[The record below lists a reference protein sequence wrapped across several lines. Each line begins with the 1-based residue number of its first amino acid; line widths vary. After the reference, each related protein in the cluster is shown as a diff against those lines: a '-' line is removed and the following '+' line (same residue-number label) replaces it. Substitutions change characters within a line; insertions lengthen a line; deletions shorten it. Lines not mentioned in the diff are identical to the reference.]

1 MKKKLQ
7 FLFSLAVMMLVA
19 TVARAQIYIE
29 TDLTSQFAALTS
41 PGKWSA
47 YNGGNVA
54 EVGWASPKVL
64 VSGGIGEKAP
74 CEYYHAPGCD
84 FTGDVLYQTVTGL
97 APGTYTIE
105 LYGAA
110 AFTFGRGFGSEAFTG
125 DLTKAESD
133 TYKEGDK
140 IEPSDEV
147 KTGVTLYAESEGT
160 TYGGE
165 IPIWYATNF
174 NPDGPSTVTLTGVVV
189 GSSGQIKIGMNK
201 TSKSTNW
208 HVIQLKSVIATVDAE
223 VLLSNAITA
232 ANAALEDAQYA
243 AITGDERTALST
255 AISENSSPEATG
267 TAYEAAANAINAAVT
282 TFTNAL
288 DSYKAY
294 ADAKALVN
302 LEAWPY
308 ADAAKKSAVED
319 AMSVDPTSAEDAT
332 TKAAAL
338 LKAYRQYVE
347 SNAAAASVEGAVDMT
362 DLITNATSASVDG
375 WSVVKGEGSGGNVDI
390 KSNEPWTDGSDNATH
405 SYFDGGNWGAS
416 AWDVSFVQEVNLE
429 PGKYMLTAIA
439 RASSDVTFTLFA
451 GESEAAIPA
460 VGATGGLFTRGWND
474 QFVEFEV
481 AEAGAVKIGVKG
493 VTNVIHNWMSFS
505 NFRLVQLEAPKVI
518 EGYDLTADMYHKWTS
533 PEADAEIANPDNPGR
548 GVRLNEETDCP
559 YGNTNVVGD
568 EYADLTDWDQL
579 IMVLGSADQPR
590 LFFNDSETNGGRITV
605 LTNDANYVVSNVD
618 GVITYDLTKIKEA
631 RGFVHLNAIKASSW
645 NTKAN
650 VTALKLIG
658 APKYGIT
665 IAAGIENGTVGVK
678 GGLTKA
684 AAGEEVTLVAI
695 PVENFELD
703 AFAVTYNDGVDDL
716 TAEVSE
722 GGVFVMPAFPVT
734 VSATFKEAAAP
745 APALSYTDLTQ
756 DMFFQWDAWVD
767 GNATNQAGCAYEL
780 NTASSMP
787 YGDGSVNNYA
797 DLTGYSTLELTAT
810 AGSPRFLF
818 NRDADGGQWNE
829 DEAASHLIDNTRG
842 GWSAKYF
849 SSRDNGDGTTTYIVD
864 IAALVADK
872 GYAHLH
878 SIKASGSVTATDM
891 KLGYEGAKPG
901 LPLNSITIADDIEG
915 GSVAVSGNV
924 KVAKPNA
931 EITLTNT
938 PNPTFEFVAY
948 SVTYND
954 GTEDKEVE
962 VSAEGVF
969 TMPAFPVTV
978 SATFNQTDTPADLE
992 DWFTNNVIVAKDYSD
1007 PATKVSDYPDGSA
1020 FPEPNWKADEKG
1032 NGYAEVVSNANR
1044 TNPWD
1049 SQIFIEIPEEFRGKK
1064 VAILMKVRASKAVKA
1079 DGQLHTSNDGK
1090 GWTPTA
1096 APSVDFVVGKWTN
1109 VAAMLDLTSNS
1120 SLNNF
1125 VLNLTQDATSPIT
1138 YGFDDIRFD
1147 EFKADWYYAQEIRAK
1162 DYVDPSATYT
1172 DTDTPHP
1179 LANFVA
1185 DEEGGYVQ
1193 VISNANPSQT
1203 YNSQIWIQ
1211 IPDEWV
1217 GKSTKMTY
1225 EVMANQ
1231 VVSAPE
1237 SYQATATGKGWGANG
1252 SPNNGAKLE
1261 IKEADKWITITRI
1274 LNTEGVKSNGGA
1286 PYPSRQVDQ
1295 YCLDLSNNAEPI
1307 TYKFR
1312 NIKFERA
1319 AEDWYAENTI
1329 VYKDPDFKDSETGSY
1344 YEDGKTYEFPAAV
1357 YVYGEPGDERG
1368 GYVEVKSKATPDNAW
1383 ASQIFF
1389 SIPSSL
1395 VGKAV
1400 NITMDVK
1407 ASQEVT
1413 ADGQL
1418 HNSNDGGGYTNAAA
1432 PKMPFTTEWATQ
1444 TVKVEP
1450 TTQNTYVLNLAYAAD
1465 PITYYFDNLAF
1476 ELAPV
1481 DYQEPNLEDTEQW
1494 YQDLAAQGI
1503 TILSRGEP
1511 AFTDG
1516 TPDKNARYITG
1527 SEPGVGD
1534 YLEYV
1539 AKSGVSNTWESQ
1551 VFIYLVDDKEKTLPA
1566 GTEITVSMKVKASE
1580 NHKAGSQ
1587 AQQGPGGYLGG
1598 GIPEISFTT
1607 EWQPYNGSFT
1617 VPASGNSAKTNCFSL
1632 DLGNSGSSTI
1642 TYYFDEVVVTVTPPT
1657 LEEDL
1662 TWTENLLTNGNFEG
1676 NDMSEFVA
1684 KIQLGHNEVVDGQP
1698 TGNYIYE
1705 EMDPEILQAEKT
1717 DLAKNAVNPDEPN
1730 GLFLKVA
1737 KYAPDPADETKLKGN
1752 SWDSQL
1758 WVRLP
1763 YTLPAGTYYVFDFD
1777 YKTSNSAY
1785 AIETQTHGDPGS
1797 YINSDAMGN
1806 VTPAGTDWEHFHFF
1820 GKSTADLSSIC
1831 LNLASENGGN
1841 YRFDNFS
1848 FKVQPTD
1855 LEGEAATIP
1864 AATQTFAENTLWLS
1878 HTKPLNEKIH
1888 EGKQYNNDEG
1898 QYTEESFKA
1907 LTDAIAAAKAVLADN
1922 NKKNDKEALAT
1933 ALTDVQNAI
1942 DGLEAPEQLLPAP
1955 ETDPDYADFVEIPLD
1970 QQDVESGD
1978 VHLAPME
1985 DKGSYTKF
1993 TTTDGICVVFKMKNI
2008 DVTDCDYIT
2017 IKFAKPAPA
2026 GQAYAVWT
2034 GNANKGI
2041 DEGASEVKY
2050 VFASDPNCKIQNGI
2064 LPEVSIISIYTG
2076 AGKDVS
2082 VYGVYKHK
2090 AAVEP
2095 ETAALDDEMYH
2106 LWTGIDAEAEIADP
2120 DNNTGVYNLGNDT
2133 GCVYGNSD
2141 IKIATSNQYADLSDW
2156 DYLTIVVASADQPR
2170 LFFNQ
2175 NDQQDNG
2182 GNIVVMAN
2190 NADYV
2195 VSNENGVIVYD
2206 LAKFKADHGYVHLNA
2221 IKASRYDTQTN
2232 VTEMMLANGAP
2243 YEPVVT
2249 AINAVGEE
2257 DNTTVKDGK
2266 YFING
2271 QIVIVKNGVKYNAA
2285 GVAIE

>member
-7 FLFSLAVMMLVA
+7 FLFSVVVLSLVA
-19 TVARAQIYIE
+19 IAAQAQVIIS
-29 TDLTSQFAALTS
+29 TDLTAQFPVDYS
-41 PGKWSA
+41 KWTGA
-47 YNGGNVA
+47 TGF
-54 EVGWASPKVL
+54 VGWAAPKVQTNDGRETAACERYENGC
-64 VSGGIGEKAP
+64 SG
-74 CEYYHAPGCD
+74 
-84 FTGDVLYQTVTGL
+84 TGDVFTQTLSGL
-97 APGTYTIE
+97 ANGTYTIE

-110 AFTFGRGFGSEAFTG
+110 AFTSGRGFTSE
-125 DLTKAESD
+125 LL
-133 TYKEGDK
+133 EGD
-140 IEPSDEV
+140 ETAV
-147 KTGVTLYAESEGT
+147 YLYAETPSGKVSK
-160 TYGGE
+160 Y
-165 IPIWYATNF
+165 IPAHVADNF
-174 NPDGPSTVTLTGVVV
+174 NSTGIATAVLENVVITDGTVKL
-189 GSSGQIKIGMNK
+189 GM
-201 TSKSTNW
+201 SKDKEYTNW
-208 HVIQLKSVIATVDAE
+208 HVVQIKGVTATVDAE
-223 VLLSNAITA
+223 VLLSNAINA

-243 AITGDERTALST
+243 AITGEERTALST

-267 TAYEAAANAINAAVT
+267 TAYEAAVNAINAAVT

-302 LEAWPY
+302 FEAWPY

-375 WSVVKGEGSGGNVDI
+375 WTVVKGEGSGGNIDV
-390 KSNEPWTDGSDNATH
+390 KNNEPWTDGSDNATH
-405 SYFDGGNWGAS
+405 NYFDGGDWGAS
-416 AWDVSFVQEVNLE
+416 AWDVSFEQEVNLE
-429 PGKYMLTAIA
+429 AGKYLLTTIA
-439 RASSDVTFTLFA
+439 RASGDVTFTLYA

-658 APKYGIT
+658 APKYDIT

-684 AAGEEVTLVAI
+684 AAGEEVTLVAT

-716 TAEVSE
+716 TAEVSAD
-722 GGVFVMPAFPVT
+722 GVFTMPAFPVT
-734 VSATFKEAAAP
+734 VSATFKEVAAP

-849 SSRDNGDGTTTYIVD
+849 SSKDNGDGTTTYIVD

-878 SIKASGSVTATDM
+878 SIKASGSVTATAM

-901 LPLNSITIADDIEG
+901 LPLNSITIADGIEG

-938 PNPTFEFVAY
+938 PNPTFEFEAY

-969 TMPAFPVTV
+969 TMPAYPVTV

-1162 DYVDPSATYT
+1162 DYYKENESDPDPTYS
-1172 DTDTPHP
+1172 DSDNPHP
-1179 LANFVA
+1179 LARFVPDA
-1185 DEEGGYVQ
+1185 EGGYVE
-1193 VISNANPSQT
+1193 VISNPKSGNNT
-1203 YNSQIWIQ
+1203 WGSQIWIQ
-1211 IPDEWV
+1211 IPEEFV
-1217 GKSTKMTY
+1217 GKVTKLTMDIQASK
-1225 EVMANQ
+1225 EVTAPANF
-1231 VVSAPE
+1231 
-1237 SYQATATGKGWGANG
+1237 QATATGNGWGC
-1252 SPNNGAKLE
+1252 SPGPGDNPTFTVG
-1261 IKEADKWITITRI
+1261 KWTTITRI

-1286 PYPSRQVDQ
+1286 PYPSRQADQ
-1295 YCLDLSNNAEPI
+1295 YCLDLSNDAEPI
-1307 TYKFR
+1307 TYQFR
-1312 NIKFERA
+1312 NIKFEVA
-1319 AEDWYAENTI
+1319 YEDWWENNMITLA
-1329 VYKDPDFKDSETGSY
+1329 GST
-1344 YEDGKTYEFPAAV
+1344 DKVPFTPGA
-1357 YVYGEPGDERG
+1357 GEEG
-1368 GYVEVKSKATPDNAW
+1368 GYVQVAPTSDT
-1383 ASQIFF
+1383 QILFELPEAMQAKKVVV
-1389 SIPSSL
+1389 SM
-1395 VGKAV
+1395 
-1400 NITMDVK
+1400 TVK
-1407 ASQEVT
+1407 ASAE
-1413 ADGQL
+1413 G
-1418 HNSNDGGGYTNAAA
+1418 SAAA
-1432 PKMPFTTEWATQ
+1432 ESGDGIDFTTEWNDVSAVFDP
-1444 TVKVEP
+1444 VKAGS
-1450 TTQNTYVLNLAYAAD
+1450 TKYTLNLAAGT
-1465 PITYYFDNLAF
+1465 TYYFDNLAF

-1481 DYQEPNLEDTEQW
+1481 EYEEPDLAETEKW

-1503 TILSRGEP
+1503 KFISHEEP
-1511 AFTDG
+1511 AYSLGGEDKPMRYVKGDG
-1516 TPDKNARYITG
+1516 P
-1527 SEPGVGD
+1527 EGD
-1534 YLEYV
+1534 YMEYV
-1539 AKSGVSNTWESQ
+1539 GKSGCTNRWESQ
-1551 VFIYLVDDKEKTLPA
+1551 VFIDLASVDEPLPD
-1566 GTEITVSMKVKASE
+1566 GTEVTIMMKIKA
-1580 NHKAGSQ
+1580 NAATTCDTQ
-1587 AQQGPGGYLGG
+1587 AQNQAVGYLRMNLFDKV
-1598 GIPEISFTT
+1598 PFTT
-1607 EWQPYNGSFT
+1607 GWTTYSCTKVLDKISTNNNGDQPVTRISIDIGAAESYT
-1617 VPASGNSAKTNCFSL
+1617 CQ
-1632 DLGNSGSSTI
+1632 
-1642 TYYFDEVVVTVTPPT
+1642 FDEVVVTVTPPT

-1684 KIQLGHNEVVDGQP
+1684 KIQLGHNETVDGQP

-1717 DLAKNAVNPDEPN
+1717 DLKNNAVNAEEPN

-1797 YINSDAMGN
+1797 YINSDAMGK
-1806 VTPAGTDWEHFHFF
+1806 VTPAGTGWEHFHFF

-1855 LEGEAATIP
+1855 LEGDAATIP

-1888 EGKQYNNDEG
+1888 EGKEYNNDEG

-1942 DGLEAPEQLLPAP
+1942 DGLEAPETFIPMP
-1955 ETDPDYADFVEIPLD
+1955 ELTEDYEAIPMS
-1970 QQDVESGD
+1970 QDAFAGFTKATTSEGEYEGD
-1978 VHLAPME
+1978 A
-1985 DKGSYTKF
+1985 F
-1993 TTTDGICVVFKMKNI
+1993 TTYTASGQIEGAFKMQNI
-2008 DVTDCDYIT
+2008 DVTDCDKIYIY
-2017 IKFAKPAPA
+2017 FAKPLPA
-2026 GQAYAVWT
+2026 GWDIAFWGVEGPEGVKSIPAGTEVFEFDLTETLSQGGTEHSATKEEGGKTILKEATILTLW
-2034 GNANKGI
+2034 
-2041 DEGASEVKY
+2041 GASE
-2050 VFASDPNCKIQNGI
+2050 FPLELN
-2064 LPEVSIISIYTG
+2064 
-2076 AGKDVS
+2076 
-2082 VYGVYKHK
+2082 VYGIYKHK
-2090 AAVEP
+2090 VAAVP

-2156 DYLTIVVASADQPR
+2156 DYLTIVVASTDQPR

-2221 IKASRYDTQTN
+2221 IKASAYNTQTN

>member
-7 FLFSLAVMMLVA
+7 FLFSMVALFLVA
-19 TVARAQIYIE
+19 MSMQAQTDVTTTYVKNADLSADVTSADNGWTCGWRQDYRTAIDAEHVNVVEFYAGWGNLDKTEFSVSQEIDLPAGNYRIAVNAFFRHGGAGDGSSTGYIFAGTKEQKVLPLTSLDGFKTGGLNGFDYGKNEGYDISRASNAFYSGEFSNAFDFTMAEAGKISIGFKGTFDVKQSWCILGPVKLYQYTIDDYKNDYVNNHVPRAYAIASSKMNGGAAAVLSDAIIDVDALTEVQDVIDAIRTLDEAISAAEQSVILYDKVKKALDDYATMAAALDADGQAAYDVSSIQAAYDDGIFDTDQTPAIALAYANAVKAQTTAGTDMTAVIPNAAGNAAVGADNWQLANARAEGEEFRLDTWAGTASGMSTPHIE
-29 TDLTSQFAALTS
+29 YWHARGTNLSDNTISQTIEGLT
-41 PGKWSA
+41 
-47 YNGGNVA
+47 
-54 EVGWASPKVL
+54 
-64 VSGGIGEKAP
+64 
-74 CEYYHAPGCD
+74 
-84 FTGDVLYQTVTGL
+84 
-97 APGTYTIE
+97 PGTYTVTATTAVNNE
-105 LYGAA
+105 NNVALEA
-110 AFTFGRGFGSEAFTG
+110 GSAIFFANDAEADIT
-125 DLTKAESD
+125 
-133 TYKEGDK
+133 
-140 IEPSDEV
+140 EV
-147 KTGVTLYAESEGT
+147 VDGVSTATDFSGT
-160 TYGGE
+160 TG
-165 IPIWYATNF
+165 TF
-174 NPDGPSTVTLTGVVV
+174 
-189 GSSGQIKIGMNK
+189 
-201 TSKSTNW
+201 
-208 HVIQLKSVIATVDAE
+208 SVEATVADDGELTIGFTVAG
-223 VLLSNAITA
+223 
-232 ANAALEDAQYA
+232 ANYNWLAFKDVKL
-243 AITGDERTALST
+243 TLV
-255 AISENSSPEATG
+255 
-267 TAYEAAANAINAAVT
+267 AVT
-282 TFTNAL
+282 
-288 DSYKAY
+288 
-294 ADAKALVN
+294 
-302 LEAWPY
+302 
-308 ADAAKKSAVED
+308 
-319 AMSVDPTSAEDAT
+319 
-332 TKAAAL
+332 
-338 LKAYRQYVE
+338 
-347 SNAAAASVEGAVDMT
+347 
-362 DLITNATSASVDG
+362 
-375 WSVVKGEGSGGNVDI
+375 
-390 KSNEPWTDGSDNATH
+390 
-405 SYFDGGNWGAS
+405 
-416 AWDVSFVQEVNLE
+416 
-429 PGKYMLTAIA
+429 
-439 RASSDVTFTLFA
+439 
-451 GESEAAIPA
+451 
-460 VGATGGLFTRGWND
+460 
-474 QFVEFEV
+474 
-481 AEAGAVKIGVKG
+481 
-493 VTNVIHNWMSFS
+493 
-505 NFRLVQLEAPKVI
+505 PKVI

-716 TAEVSE
+716 TAEVSAD
-722 GGVFVMPAFPVT
+722 GVFTMPAFPVT
-734 VSATFKEAAAP
+734 VSATFKEVAAP

-780 NTASSMP
+780 NTASNMP

-878 SIKASGSVTATDM
+878 SIKASGSVTATAM
-891 KLGYEGAKPG
+891 ELGYEGAKPG
-901 LPLNSITIADDIEG
+901 LPLNSITIADGIEG

-924 KVAKPNA
+924 TVAKPNA

-969 TMPAFPVTV
+969 TMPAYPVTV

-1020 FPEPNWKADEKG
+1020 FPEPKWKADEKG

-1079 DGQLHTSNDGK
+1079 DGQLHTSNNGK

-1162 DYVDPSATYT
+1162 DYYKENESDPDPTYS
-1172 DTDTPHP
+1172 DSDNPHP
-1179 LANFVA
+1179 LARFVPDA
-1185 DEEGGYVQ
+1185 EGGYVE
-1193 VISNANPSQT
+1193 VISNKKNGNNT
-1203 YNSQIWIQ
+1203 WGSQIWIQ
-1211 IPDEWV
+1211 IPEEFV
-1217 GKSTKMTY
+1217 GKTTKLTMDIQASK
-1225 EVMANQ
+1225 EVT
-1231 VVSAPE
+1231 APA
-1237 SYQATATGKGWGANG
+1237 SFQATATGNGWGCNPG
-1252 SPNNGAKLE
+1252 PGNNPTFTVGE
-1261 IKEADKWITITRI
+1261 WTTITRI
-1274 LNTEGVKSNGGA
+1274 LNTEGVKSTGV
-1286 PYPSRQVDQ
+1286 YRDRQADQ
-1295 YCLDLSNNAEPI
+1295 YCLDLSNDADEAI

-1312 NIKFERA
+1312 NIKFEVA
-1319 AEDWYAENTI
+1319 QEDWYVNNVI
-1329 VYKDPDFKDSETGSY
+1329 VYKDPDFKDPATGSY
-1344 YEDGKTYEFPAAV
+1344 YEDGKTYEFPAAP
-1357 YVYGEPGDERG
+1357 YNFGTPGDERG

-1389 SIPSSL
+1389 SIPSAL

-1432 PKMPFTTEWATQ
+1432 PKMPFTTEWAPQ

-1527 SEPGVGD
+1527 EGAEGD

-1551 VFIYLVDDKEKTLPA
+1551 VFIYLVDDKETTLPA

-1632 DLGNSGSSTI
+1632 DLGNTGSSTI

-1662 TWTENLLTNGNFEG
+1662 DWTDNLLKNGNFEG

-1684 KIQLGHNEVVDGQP
+1684 KIQLGHNETVDGQP

-1763 YTLPAGTYYVFDFD
+1763 YTLPAGTYYVFEFD

-1933 ALTDVQNAI
+1933 ALTDIQNAI
-1942 DGLEAPEQLLPAP
+1942 DGLEAPETLIPM
-1955 ETDPDYADFVEIPLD
+1955 PDLTGLVEIPQAQNPTYDTFGRATL
-1970 QQDVESGD
+1970 VEG
-1978 VHLAPME
+1978 E
-1985 DKGSYTKF
+1985 KYNQYTI
-1993 TTTDGICVVFKMKNI
+1993 TGENQVAFKMKGI
-2008 DVTDCDYIT
+2008 DVTDCDYVVVF
-2017 IKFAKPAPA
+2017 FAQPAQA
-2026 GQAYAVWT
+2026 GWKVSFWDVQDPSAVV
-2034 GNANKGI
+2034 
-2041 DEGASEVKY
+2041 DVPEGAAY
-2050 VFASDPNCKIQNGI
+2050 YRFDFDDDPLGGAKGDAVVNNSLKEFTMLTLFNGSNCPEAKI
-2064 LPEVSIISIYTG
+2064 
-2076 AGKDVS
+2076 
-2082 VYGVYKHK
+2082 YGVYKHI
-2090 AAVEP
+2090 AGQPDAIAEVDDDAT
-2095 ETAALDDEMYH
+2095 ET
-2106 LWTGIDAEAEIADP
+2106 
-2120 DNNTGVYNLGNDT
+2120 
-2133 GCVYGNSD
+2133 
-2141 IKIATSNQYADLSDW
+2141 
-2156 DYLTIVVASADQPR
+2156 
-2170 LFFNQ
+2170 
-2175 NDQQDNG
+2175 
-2182 GNIVVMAN
+2182 
-2190 NADYV
+2190 
-2195 VSNENGVIVYD
+2195 
-2206 LAKFKADHGYVHLNA
+2206 
-2221 IKASRYDTQTN
+2221 
-2232 VTEMMLANGAP
+2232 
-2243 YEPVVT
+2243 
-2249 AINAVGEE
+2249 
-2257 DNTTVKDGK
+2257 KDGK